1 MLEYRAEGLC
11 RNANH
16 LNKEELDRC
25 IGTGEILQ
33 STALAYDTERR
44 LRFEL
49 CGQRAYMPYEEC
61 LDVSPGETIK
71 DIAVLTRVGRPTCF
85 VITGTAREPNEMC
98 IRDRVQTRGVNVG
111 DVQMEA
117 FFQRFRA
124 DGRRQNA
131 LFAVDGVD
139 FVAGV
144 QFFAGNK
151 GLVTG
156 FQQQL
161 LAVGG
166 RFPLGLAVVEEGLV
180 SFAEILGGGQRIGG
194 SVRYGII
201 LVQQLLEF
209 FCSLHV

>member
-1 MLEYRAEGLC
+1 MGAQVAQTVLLKDRHRA
-11 RNANH
+11 
-16 LNKEELDRC
+16 
-25 IGTGEILQ
+25 Q
-33 STALAYDTERR
+33 
-44 LRFEL
+44 
-49 CGQRAYMPYEEC
+49 
-61 LDVSPGETIK
+61 
-71 DIAVLTRVGRPTCF
+71 
-85 VITGTAREPNEMC
+85 
-98 IRDRVQTRGVNVG
+98 VQTRGINVG

-124 DGRRQNA
+124 DGRRQHA

-151 GLVTG
+151 GLIAS

-194 SVRYGII
+194 RVRYGII